1 MRCPA
6 TASTTTATA
15 TWTTSTASIC
25 PPASPGQDLSDGL
38 GHGTHVAGIV
48 AAAAN
53 GAGVVG
59 VAPQAKLMIV
69 KVLTA
74 DGSGTTGA
82 VAEGIRY
89 AAANGARVINLSL
102 AGNANDPRL
111 AEAVQAAGAANALV
125 VASAGNDGRDIDQQ
139 PAYPAALPEPNLLA
153 VASTDPDDGRG
164 ISEFSNFGRL
174 TVQVA
179 APGAQ
184 ILSSANTG
192 GWALKSGT
200 SMAAPMVAGVAA
212 LAVSANPQINAAD
225 LRGLL
230 MQNAARSRLPVAAG
244 YVDALHT
251 VLAASSAAGFATQA
265 PTLKILTATRKGRR
279 THIQAAAL
287 GSTAAIKTYRIT
299 LDGTPPPR
307 LAARRSPFVVDL
319 RPQRGARARRRAER
333 GRAQRRPRPAPCHH
347 AAQGQA

>member
-1 MRCPA
+1 V
-6 TASTTTATA
+6 STTTATA
-15 TWTTSTASIC
+15 TSTTCTAWTC
-25 PPASPGQDLSDGL
+25 PPPAGQDLSDGH

-53 GAGVVG
+53 RVGVVG

-69 KVLTA
+69 KVLQA

-102 AGNANDPRL
+102 AGND
-111 AEAVQAAGAANALV
+111 
-125 VASAGNDGRDIDQQ
+125 NDGRDIDRQ
-139 PAYPAALPEPNLLA
+139 PSYPASLPEANLLA

-164 ISEFSNFGRL
+164 ISDFSNFGRL
-174 TVQVA
+174 AVQVA
-179 APGAQ
+179 APGAG

-192 GWALKSGT
+192 SWEIKSGT

-212 LAVSANPQINAAD
+212 LAVSGNPQISAVD

-230 MQNAARSRLPVAAG
+230 MQNAGRSKLPVAAG
-244 YVDALHT
+244 YVNALHT
-251 VLAASSAAGFATQA
+251 VLAASSAPGVATQA

-279 THIQAAAL
+279 THIRAAAL
-287 GSTAAIKTYRIT
+287 GSSAAIKTYRIK
-299 LDGTPPPR
+299 LDGRTVAQ
-307 LAARRSPFVVDL
+307 LTARRSPFAVDL
-319 RPQRGARARRRAER
+319 RRSAARVRVEALDAAGGTLAGAER
-333 GRAQRRPRPAPCHH
+333 RVAKLRKGKRDVRTGGRVST
-347 AAQGQA
+347 